1 LFDKHELVY
10 LGRAPNRKNHNIRKL
25 LLLHQDGALGAC
37 TMKATHY
44 TWEIT
49 ARSAARETEVLAQH
63 FQMHSRDPRCNRK
76 AA

>member
-37 TMKATHY
+37 TMKCYALHVGNYSTVGC
-44 TWEIT
+44 
-49 ARSAARETEVLAQH
+49 AG
-63 FQMHSRDPRCNRK
+63 D
-76 AA
+76 